1 MVKKKKT
8 FERWDD
14 FLDKRLQDPEYA
26 AAYLTEC
33 YADKDKT
40 VFLIALMD
48 VIRAREKKVTAISK
62 KSKINRQS
70 IHRML
75 SKKGN
80 PRWANLAHLLDTL
93 GIQVHF
99 SLKN

>member
-1 MVKKKKT
+1 MAKKKKT

-26 AAYLTEC
+26 SAYLTEC
-33 YADKDKT
+33 YADEDKT

-48 VIRAREKKVTAISK
+48 VIRAREKKVSAIAK
-62 KSKINRQS
+62 KSKMNRQS
-70 IHRML
+70 LHRML

-80 PRWANLAHLLDTL
+80 PRWTNLTTLMDTL
-93 GIQVHF
+93 GIRVNF
-99 SLKN
+99 SLPA

>member
-1 MVKKKKT
+1 MAKKTKT

-33 YADKDKT
+33 YADEDKT

-48 VIRAREKKVTAISK
+48 VIRAREKKVSAVAK
-62 KSKINRQS
+62 KSKMNRQS

-80 PRWANLAHLLDTL
+80 PRWTNLATLLDSI
-93 GIQVHF
+93 GIKVHF
-99 SLKN
+99 SLET